1 MFMICLNFRRYTQ
14 VNLVNLTTCIYAFVK
29 KYIVVLKGGSRIL
42 ASYSGQDA
50 TVGYIWAFRFNDIIL
65 FNRNPIYILLKEVF
79 NAFHKEMDKVNKYA
93 KLYHI
98 GRLHPAETSN
108 NQFTENG
115 TELEFDKNNQIRQD
129 FAKLRKL
136 AFDMVG

>member
-1 MFMICLNFRRYTQ
+1 
-14 VNLVNLTTCIYAFVK
+14 
-29 KYIVVLKGGSRIL
+29 
-42 ASYSGQDA
+42 
-50 TVGYIWAFRFNDIIL
+50 
-65 FNRNPIYILLKEVF
+65 
-79 NAFHKEMDKVNKYA
+79 MDKVNKYA

>member
-1 MFMICLNFRRYTQ
+1 M
-14 VNLVNLTTCIYAFVK
+14 
-29 KYIVVLKGGSRIL
+29 
-42 ASYSGQDA
+42 
-50 TVGYIWAFRFNDIIL
+50 
-65 FNRNPIYILLKEVF
+65 KEVF

-115 TELEFDKNNQIRQD
+115 TELEFAKNNQIRQD